1 MGCLSSYL
9 FILFVQI
16 DKTDPKLNITVN
28 QELLQVGS
36 LILQLG
42 KSDVGSGVA
51 NVDIYNLGGTHNVAS
66 LTCIDIIIPL

>member
-51 NVDIYNLGGTHNVAS
+51 NVDIYNLGGTHNVVP